1 MDSIFTTEVSN
12 DQENS
17 YYFTEN
23 VKVANTQLPL
33 PFKWSKQFQG
43 LQDGCCEA
51 IKVSTESKMRSPE
64 VALLKEWQVFFF

>member
-17 YYFTEN
+17 YFFTEN
-23 VKVANTQLPL
+23 VKAANTQL

-51 IKVSTESKMRSPE
+51 NKVSKESKMRWHE
-64 VALLKEWQVFFF
+64 VAPFKGMASGFFF